1 MIIKCKS
8 AEKTLLKRSI
18 KRCDCNKGVCGFDK
32 QCTKPEDMTC
42 GEYIISLIK
51 WEMEDN
57 E

>member
-32 QCTKPEDMTC
+32 QCAKPEDMTC
-42 GEYIISLIK
+42 GEYIISLIT